1 MGGAIARGLVTGGAF
16 ELHGFDPSEVMCRK
30 SADIMT
36 IHPTAQDVVKNSD
49 FVLLA
54 VKPQVMRPV
63 LGGLAESLGPE
74 TCIISIA
81 AGVTVAQLAAW
92 SDQAC
97 PVIRVMP
104 NTPAMVGK
112 GVYALCFDHE
122 KVDESCRRTVL
133 ETFSSI
139 GQAHV
144 LPEKL
149 FDAYTGLIGSGPAYV
164 YAFMEGL
171 IDAGVTLG
179 LTRPRPRAWS
189 RAWSAAAPSWPRPKG
204 RIPRFSRKW
213 SPHPAARPSR
223 ASTPWTS
230 TASNSPCPRRS
241 WLPPG
246 EAGNSRSRAAS
257 GRLFSWRTHCAAHA
271 SSPGR

>member
-1 MGGAIARGLVTGGAF
+1 MKRFGFIGLGNMGGAIARGLAAGGAF
-16 ELHGFDPSEVMCRK
+16 ALHGFDPSDVMRGK
-30 SADIMT
+30 NADIMT
-36 IHPTAQDVVKNSD
+36 IHKTAQDVAGNSD

-63 LGGLAESLGPE
+63 LQGLAESLGPE
-74 TCIISIA
+74 TCLVSIA

-92 SDQAC
+92 SGGIC
-97 PVIRVMP
+97 PVVRVMP

-122 KVDESCRRTVL
+122 KVDEACRRTVL

-179 LTRPRPRAWS
+179 LTRAQATGMVTGLVGGCALMAEAEGAHPTLLKEMVTSPGGTTIAGLNALDEHRFKFALS
-189 RAWSAAAPSWPRPKG
+189 QAVQAAA
-204 RIPRFSRKW
+204 
-213 SPHPAARPSR
+213 
-223 ASTPWTS
+223 
-230 TASNSPCPRRS
+230 RRS
-241 WLPPG
+241 REL
-246 EAGNSRSRAAS
+246 AD
-257 GRLFSWRTHCAAHA
+257 
-271 SSPGR
+271 